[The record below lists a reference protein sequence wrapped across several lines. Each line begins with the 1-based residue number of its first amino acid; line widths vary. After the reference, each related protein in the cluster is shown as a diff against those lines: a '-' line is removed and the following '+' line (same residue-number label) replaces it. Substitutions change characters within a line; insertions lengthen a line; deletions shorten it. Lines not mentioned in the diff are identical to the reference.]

1 MSPWEPSTPQT
12 GEENINNP
20 KIMFQLCYNLV
31 LISGSK
37 TLGLLEFLYRTVVID
52 GYIIPKD
59 THVIPLLYAMHM
71 DPKVWDEPEKFV
83 PERFLKDG
91 KVHKP
96 SHFMPFGSGQ
106 RMCLGDKLAEME
118 LQLFFSSLMHV
129 FDIKPPTNGDL
140 PSLEGIAGATLGPKP
155 FEVNFNDHNIEASI
169 KTRQQISK
177 QSETAWAPSV
187 QLYRG

>member
-1 MSPWEPSTPQT
+1 M
-12 GEENINNP
+12 
-20 KIMFQLCYNLV
+20 
-31 LISGSK
+31 
-37 TLGLLEFLYRTVVID
+37 ID

-96 SHFMPFGSGQ
+96 CHFMPFGCGQ

-118 LQLFFSSLMHV
+118 LQLFFSSLLHV
-129 FDIKPPTNGDL
+129 FDIENPGPEL
-140 PSLEGIAGATLGPKP
+140 PSLQGVTGVTVAPQDFQVRFIPRNPDALKASDIQPDYKSEEPSWNKHVKLFEAPTLCAC
-155 FEVNFNDHNIEASI
+155 ASD
-169 KTRQQISK
+169 TAPERAPQFLYGSS
-177 QSETAWAPSV
+177 QSHTSRD
-187 QLYRG
+187 L